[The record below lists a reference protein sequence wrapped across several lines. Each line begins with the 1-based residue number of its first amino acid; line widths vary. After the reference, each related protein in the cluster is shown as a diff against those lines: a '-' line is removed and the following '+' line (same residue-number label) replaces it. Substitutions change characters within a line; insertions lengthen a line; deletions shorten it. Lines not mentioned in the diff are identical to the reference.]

1 MFAKEKGWQQWLPA
15 FLVTVG
21 LLFLFF
27 AAFYLAGFFKPEK
40 KPLTSETVQRE
51 EEAVVGPGTRIR
63 REVRYAC
70 GDVLTGELNAS
81 DYSGMKVAQL
91 ARIFAVEGW
100 KLVGE
105 GEQLLL
111 TRKEK
116 GLCPLHAGYRHLGV
130 KEGKIVVFAGPLGYE
145 GELLQREDIPVDRL
159 PARLQEMLQQAAEY
173 HKQPEEVKKV
183 LRRELEFS
191 SEAALKTALENMD
204 EYKNGSADR

>member
-1 MFAKEKGWQQWLPA
+1 MFAKEKCWQQRLSA

-21 LLFLFF
+21 LLSLFF
-27 AAFYLAGFFKPEK
+27 AAFYLAGFFKAEK
-40 KPLTSETVQRE
+40 KPLTKETVQQ

-70 GDVLTGELNAS
+70 GDVLTGELNAN
-81 DYSGMKVAQL
+81 DYNGMKVAQL

-111 TRKEK
+111 TREEK
-116 GLCPLHAGYRHLGV
+116 RLCPLHAGYRHLGV
-130 KEGKIVVFAGPLGYE
+130 KEGKIAVFAGPLGYE

-159 PARLQEMLQQAAEY
+159 PARLQEMLRQATEY

-204 EYKNGSADR
+204 EYKNGSSDR